1 MPRDGYQAW
10 TTQMEDILRQV
21 LVALRAMWKYRR
33 LGMLSAWLIGA
44 IAAGIILRIPD
55 KYEASARIY
64 VDTQSILKPLMSG
77 LTVQP
82 NVEQQA
88 IMLSRT
94 LISRP
99 NIEKL
104 IPMAEL
110 DKKIDNKS
118 AQEDLIDRLMR
129 SMVIQNT
136 NRDNLYTIAYRD
148 TDPEN
153 ARKVVQALTSIF
165 VESSA
170 GNKKED
176 STSARKFIGEQI
188 RSYEKKLEEAENRLK
203 EFKLRNVDMQ
213 TEGKDSI
220 DRLSDI
226 VNSLNKAKLE
236 LREAENSRDALR
248 RQILGEEP
256 VFLPDTP
263 GSESGMSLPE
273 IDGRIDAQKRN
284 LDNLL
289 QKYTEN
295 HPDVVGTRRLIKDLE
310 EQKRQELIARRKFA
324 QANPGSAVSNN
335 PVFQQLKVS
344 LAESEANVASLR
356 ARVAEYDTRYKRVAN
371 QMKNTPLLEAEF
383 VQLNRDYEIH
393 KKNYEQLVSRRESAE
408 ISGDLESV
416 SSLTSFRLIDPPRV
430 SSKPVS
436 PNRVVLLPLGL
447 LFAIVGGLFVSFVV
461 SQLRPVFFDGK
472 SLRDA
477 TGLPILGVVSVVPN
491 ETLLQKE
498 RTSFHR
504 FLLAGVGLVGT
515 YIVGLSV
522 LTFLSQR
529 AA

>member
-1 MPRDGYQAW
+1 
-10 TTQMEDILRQV
+10 MEDILRQA
-21 LVALRAMWKYRR
+21 LVALRATWKYRR
-33 LGMLSAWLIGA
+33 LGMLAAWIIGA
-44 IAAGIILRIPD
+44 ISAGIILRIPD
-55 KYEASARIY
+55 KYEASARIF

-82 NVEQQA
+82 NVDQQVM
-88 IMLSRT
+88 MLSRT

-110 DKKIDNKS
+110 DKGIQNK
-118 AQEDLIDRLMR
+118 AAHEEMIERLMKTLA
-129 SMVIQNT
+129 IQNT

-153 ARKVVQALTSIF
+153 AKRVVQALTSIF
-165 VESSA
+165 IESSH
-170 GNKKED
+170 GDKRQD
-176 STSARKFIGEQI
+176 SDSARQFIEEQI
-188 RSYEKKLEEAENRLK
+188 RGYEKKLVDAENRLK

-226 VNSLNKAKLE
+226 VSSLNKAKLD

-248 RQILGEEP
+248 RQVLGEEP
-256 VFLPDTP
+256 VIIPDSP
-263 GSESGMSLPE
+263 GSESGVSLPE

-289 QKYTEN
+289 QKYTDN

-324 QANPGSAVSNN
+324 QANPGSAISNN

-356 ARVAEYDTRYKRVAN
+356 ARVAEYEARYKRVAN
-371 QMKNTPLLEAEF
+371 QMKNTPQLEAEF

-393 KKNYEQLVSRRESAE
+393 KKNYEQLVSRRESAV
-408 ISGDLESV
+408 ITGNLES
-416 SSLTSFRLIDPPRV
+416 SSGNANFRLIDPPRV
-430 SSKPVS
+430 SPKPVS
-436 PNRVVLLPLGL
+436 PNRLVLLPLGL
-447 LFAIVGGLFVSFVV
+447 LFAVVGGLFVAFVA

-472 SLRDA
+472 SLRDS
-477 TGLPILGVVSVVPN
+477 TGLPLLGIVSLVPN
-491 ETLLQKE
+491 ETLLQQE
-498 RTSFHR
+498 RASLHR
-504 FLLAGVGLVGT
+504 FILAGAGLVIA
-515 YIVGLSV
+515 YIAGLSV